1 MSTTRLVTGMCL
13 AHVFSMTGFAT
24 FPALLPALQ
33 AEWSLT
39 NTAAGWLNGV
49 VLGGYV
55 AAVPLLVALT
65 DRIDA
70 RCVYFFGLF
79 LSTAGLAGFAFAA
92 DGFWSAL
99 LWITLQGMGIGG
111 TYMTGLKAMADRASH
126 ALPSRAVAFYT
137 ASFSVGTALSFVG
150 AEAIGGGFGWE
161 AAFAVSAGGPVLAM
175 IIAFVVLA
183 PRRSD
188 PAERPSTHLFDYR
201 PVLRNRAAMAYV
213 LGYAGHS
220 WELFAL
226 RGWIVAFL
234 VAAGASRAG
243 ESGLG
248 AATIAGAINLVVVL
262 ASLGGNELAVRYGRR
277 RVIARVMVLSFLAAC
292 LAGATVSAPLAI
304 AVAAVTIHSCFVMGD
319 SGALTAGAI
328 GAADAGYR
336 GTTVALHAIVGFTAG
351 WLGPVAV
358 GLALDAAGGQ
368 SDPAA
373 WFAAFAVMGAGSL
386 AGGIALVRMGRGSTD
401 GPERPPRARSA

>member
-1 MSTTRLVTGMCL
+1 MSTARLVAGMCL
-13 AHVFSMTGFAT
+13 AHVLSMTGFAT
-24 FPALLPALQ
+24 FPALLPTLQ
-33 AEWSLT
+33 AEWALS
-39 NTAAGWLNGV
+39 NTAAGWLNGI

-70 RCVYFFGLF
+70 RRVYFVGLA
-79 LSTAGLAGFAFAA
+79 LSTLGLAGFAGAA
-92 DGFWSAL
+92 TGFWSAL
-99 LWITLQGMGIGG
+99 LWICLQGMGIGG
-111 TYMTGLKAMADRASH
+111 TYMTGLKAMADRA
-126 ALPSRAVAFYT
+126 AGTLPSRAVALYT
-137 ASFSVGTALSFVG
+137 ASFSIGTALSFVG
-150 AEAIGGGFGWE
+150 AEAIGGAFGWE
-161 AAFAVSAGGPVLAM
+161 TAFAVAAGGPLLAM
-175 IIAFVVLA
+175 LVAWAVLA
-183 PRRSD
+183 PRRPDAS
-188 PAERPSTHLFDYR
+188 ERPPTHLFDYR
-201 PVLRNRAAMAYV
+201 PVLRNRPAMSYI

-248 AATIAGAINLVVVL
+248 AATLAGAINLVVVL
-262 ASLGGNELAVRYGRR
+262 ASLGGNELAARYGRR
-277 RVIARVMVLSFLAAC
+277 RVIARVMVLSFIAAC
-292 LAGATVSAPLAI
+292 VAGATVSAPLAV

-328 GAADAGYR
+328 GAAQPAYR
-336 GTTVALHAIVGFTAG
+336 GTTVALHAILGFTAG

-368 SDPAA
+368 AEPAA

-386 AGGIALVRMGRGSTD
+386 AGGIALVRMGRGSGD
-401 GPERPPRARSA
+401 APEHARRPAA